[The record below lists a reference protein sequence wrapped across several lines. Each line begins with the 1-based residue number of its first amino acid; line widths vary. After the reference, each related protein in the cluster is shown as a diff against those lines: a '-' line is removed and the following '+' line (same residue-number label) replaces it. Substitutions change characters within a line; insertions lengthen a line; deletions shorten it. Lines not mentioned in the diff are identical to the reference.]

1 MHAMRL
7 RRIANPAVL
16 KRIGR
21 QLLTLFFN
29 SFRRDFET
37 GPNPAAWPL
46 PPPELPDPEYFRAL
60 ASALM
65 KPESLP
71 AALNEALCAIDEMG
85 SPQGHAAL
93 EADSQWPARRAL
105 LKPDSTREEIAI
117 QLWLAAPDFLACVH
131 NRMRMRRLTAFQ
143 HAAHP

>member
-1 MHAMRL
+1 MNAMKL

-21 QLLTLFFN
+21 QLLTRFFAE
-29 SFRRDFET
+29 FERQFLG
-37 GPNPAAWPL
+37 GPPPPAGEATDPIAWPL

-60 ASALM
+60 AGALM
-65 KPESLP
+65 RPEKLP

-93 EADSQWPARRAL
+93 EADSQWPAKRAL
-105 LKPDSTREEIAI
+105 LKPDSTREDIAM

-131 NRMRMRRLTAFQ
+131 
-143 HAAHP
+143 